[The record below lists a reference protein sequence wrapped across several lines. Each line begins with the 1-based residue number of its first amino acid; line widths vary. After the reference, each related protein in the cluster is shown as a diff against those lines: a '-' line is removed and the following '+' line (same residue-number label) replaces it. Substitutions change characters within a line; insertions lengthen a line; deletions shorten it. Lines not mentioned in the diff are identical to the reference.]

1 MQYGVPIS
9 SWRRYRRPIALA
21 SSKSVFHR
29 LRRTAAR
36 SRAFGDRS
44 ALRDSGSTATFTG
57 ASLRS
62 SRSTVRFSSLPLAS
76 GASYAVDAENEEHS
90 AAVAAAAPL
99 SHTRGIPLPRLL
111 VQVRHVLL
119 GRLLV
124 GL

>member
-1 MQYGVPIS
+1 MPTRSCCIVSRSRTVTAWSSRVSKSTVTQYGVPIS

-76 GASYAVDAENEEHS
+76 GASSS
-90 AAVAAAAPL
+90 A
-99 SHTRGIPLPRLL
+99 
-111 VQVRHVLL
+111 
-119 GRLLV
+119 
-124 GL
+124 